1 MLARQLLLLLLLR
14 LQLLLLL
21 MLLMLLLLL
30 LLLLRRE
37 PSQSGRPPGLRC
49 FGGRRGWA
57 RGTLTLKRLT
67 PGAVT

>member
-1 MLARQLLLLLLLR
+1 MLLV
-14 LQLLLLL
+14 LL
-21 MLLMLLLLL
+21 MLLMLLLLLLL

-67 PGAVT
+67 TGAVT